1 MEEKMQWFVV
11 NVHTSCED
19 KVARGL
25 REQID
30 KRRLNAYF
38 GEILVPTREV
48 TEVKAG
54 KRVKTEK
61 KFFPGYIVVQMVMN
75 NETFTLVRQIP
86 QVVMFLGAKNKPIA
100 VSEEEARRLLKQVE
114 EGAVATDDVVYEV
127 GQEVHVIDGPFTGFN
142 GIASEVDNVKQKMTV
157 TVLVFGRETSMELE
171 FEQVE
176 RVQCMK
182 ITRDAFGE
190 IRVEVTIQDVRKA
203 NREYKMSPELCK
215 MIDENRK
222 AVVDAA
228 MEMHRAR
235 KK

>member
-30 KRRLNAYF
+30 KRRLNALF

-48 TEVKAG
+48 TEVKGG

-75 NETFTLVRQIP
+75 NETFTLVKQIP
-86 QVVMFLGAKNKPIA
+86 QVVMFLGARNKPIA
-100 VSEEEARRLLKQVE
+100 VSDAEAHRLIKQVE
-114 EGAVATDDVVYEV
+114 EGAVAPDDVAYDV
-127 GQEVHVIDGPFTGFN
+127 GQEVHVIDGPFAGFN
-142 GIASEVDNVKQKMTV
+142 GVASEVDNVKQKMTV

-171 FEQVE
+171 FSQVE
-176 RVQCMK
+176 RV
-182 ITRDAFGE
+182 
-190 IRVEVTIQDVRKA
+190 
-203 NREYKMSPELCK
+203 
-215 MIDENRK
+215 
-222 AVVDAA
+222 
-228 MEMHRAR
+228 
-235 KK
+235 

>member
-30 KRRLNAYF
+30 KRRLNALF

-48 TEVKAG
+48 TEVKGG

-75 NETFTLVRQIP
+75 NETFTLVKQIP
-86 QVVMFLGAKNKPIA
+86 QVVMFLGARNKPIA
-100 VSEEEARRLLKQVE
+100 VSDAEAHRLIKQVE
-114 EGAVATDDVVYEV
+114 EGAVAPDDVTYDV
-127 GQEVHVIDGPFTGFN
+127 GQEVHVIDGPFAGFN
-142 GIASEVDNVKQKMTV
+142 GVASEVDNVKQKMTV

-171 FEQVE
+171 FSQVE
-176 RVQCMK
+176 RV
-182 ITRDAFGE
+182 
-190 IRVEVTIQDVRKA
+190 
-203 NREYKMSPELCK
+203 
-215 MIDENRK
+215 
-222 AVVDAA
+222 
-228 MEMHRAR
+228 
-235 KK
+235 